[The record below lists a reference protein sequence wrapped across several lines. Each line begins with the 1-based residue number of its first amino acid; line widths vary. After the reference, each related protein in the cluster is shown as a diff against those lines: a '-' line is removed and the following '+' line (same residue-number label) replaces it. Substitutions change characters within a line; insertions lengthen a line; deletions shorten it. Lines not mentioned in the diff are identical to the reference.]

1 MATKKSY
8 LAKLYVGTAEAAIG
22 ALTEVAIVGN
32 VTLTM
37 SNEISEF
44 NTRES
49 RFKQKHATLGDVQI
63 TCQLKCDPSNTEYE
77 LIRDAWIAGSVIEVA
92 ALTEDRGTTGAQGM
106 KGRFSVANFTR
117 EEEIN
122 GILQHSVT
130 FEPQLIDEYV
140 EV

>member
-1 MATKKSY
+1 MSTKKSY

-22 ALTEVAIVGN
+22 ALTEAKIVGN
-32 VTLTM
+32 VTVSM

-63 TCQLKCDPSNTEYE
+63 TCQLKCDPSNTAYQT
-77 LIRDAWIAGSVIEVA
+77 IRDAWIAGSTIEVA
-92 ALTEDRGTTGAQGM
+92 ALSEDRGTTGAQGP

-130 FEPQLIDEYV
+130 FDPELVDEYL
-140 EV
+140 EI